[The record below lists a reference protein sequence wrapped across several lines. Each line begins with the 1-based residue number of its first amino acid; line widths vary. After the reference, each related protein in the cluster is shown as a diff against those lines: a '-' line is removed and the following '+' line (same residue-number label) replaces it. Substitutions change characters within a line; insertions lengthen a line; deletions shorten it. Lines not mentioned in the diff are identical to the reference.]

1 MWKSQPTDVFKG
13 KLIRLTKNRPKE
25 MENVIRNLSTYFAAL
40 DEGVNPIQ
48 IQVRF
53 RFVHNE
59 RNGIYAVD
67 QRGGPKNLA
76 ETRLYLFPHVP
87 SETLYL
93 LTIGDKNSQPRDIND
108 CRAMVKEIK
117 TSEET
122 RNERA
127 SEPEPTED
135 ESEIQ

>member
-1 MWKSQPTDVFKG
+1 MWKSQPTDVFKR
-13 KLIRLTKNRPKE
+13 KAKRAAKDCPKE
-25 MENVIRNLSTYFAAL
+25 IEYALRNLNTYLAAL

-48 IQVRF
+48 IQERF

-67 QRGGPKNLA
+67 QKGGPKNLA
-76 ETRLYLFPHVP
+76 EIRLYLFPHAP